1 MKVWIVISFD
11 GGTQDSL
18 EVFNSKEKA
27 ISQVKKMFKQK
38 TGKEVETL
46 TEIRTTN
53 FQKKEERVFWQTNWD
68 SEANFDANIY
78 EQEVN

>member
-1 MKVWIVISFD
+1 MQNYKIKRIEEGLTKIEFPEFEKVSSD
-11 GGTQDSL
+11 AP
-18 EVFNSKEKA
+18 VFYNPHMELNRDLSILA
-27 ISQVKKMFKQK
+27 IQA
-38 TGKEVETL
+38 
-46 TEIRTTN
+46 